1 MKTRHNS
8 IQRTGASGSAQLQ
21 RGRQWRLAPAADAGR
36 WAMENHSIMKQ
47 LVLLVIVGLLSQAI
61 SQSAEPNRKPLKD
74 VPLNLQSLEASQTHK
89 YKWVTVT
96 QKGGKREAKDYA
108 MLIVSNKLEK
118 SNLVLHDTITL
129 ARSYNGTVFKRTL
142 RYPKNKLLHP
152 EQITLDIIGEGKS
165 VREMSYENGEM
176 KILDSPGE
184 TKTQHWSFEDGILTF
199 NALLRLAPLLP
210 REVGSAYTF
219 KLYAEPFL
227 FRIREAE
234 QKDPVW
240 TLTCVAPETVT
251 IGKKLYE
258 CVRFRLDLKSAEV
271 RTDLWVGKNNLVV
284 KFVDVLPEGADAT
297 SLEAILQE

>member
-1 MKTRHNS
+1 MTPPNNARAANPAMTSLFH
-8 IQRTGASGSAQLQ
+8 AE
-21 RGRQWRLAPAADAGR
+21 RQWRGVAHPDR
-36 WAMENHSIMKQ
+36 WAQESHAIMKQ
-47 LVLLVIVGLLSQAI
+47 LALLVIVGLLSPAI
-61 SQSAEPNRKPLKD
+61 SKSAEPNGKPLKD
-74 VPLNLQSLEASQTHK
+74 VPFNLQRLEGRQTHK

-96 QKGGKREAKDYA
+96 QKGDKREARDYA
-108 MLIVSNKLEK
+108 VLVISNNWEK
-118 SNLVLHDTITL
+118 GNLLLHDTITL
-129 ARSYNGTVFKRTL
+129 AQSYNGTVFERSLK
-142 RYPKNKLLHP
+142 YPKNNLLHP

-165 VREMSYENGEM
+165 VREMSYESGEM

-184 TKTQHWSFEDGILTF
+184 TKTQRWSFDDGILTF

-210 REVGSAYTF
+210 RDAGSAYTF

-227 FRIREAE
+227 FRIREAQ

-251 IGKKLYE
+251 IGKKSYE

-271 RTDLWVGKNNLVV
+271 RTDIWVGGNNLVV

-297 SLEAILQE
+297 FLEAILQE

>member
-1 MKTRHNS
+1 LILR
-8 IQRTGASGSAQLQ
+8 A
-21 RGRQWRLAPAADAGR
+21 RGFIFGCEIGQKAFQFLFIRQMRSKPFDVVAIAAF
-36 WAMENHSIMKQ
+36 
-47 LVLLVIVGLLSQAI
+47 VGLLSQAI
-61 SQSAEPNRKPLKD
+61 STSAEPNGKPLKD
-74 VPLNLQSLEASQTHK
+74 AALNLQSLDTSQTHK
-89 YKWVTVT
+89 YKWTTVT
-96 QKGGKREAKDYA
+96 QKGGKREVKDYA
-108 MLIVSNKLEK
+108 VLVVSNILEK
-118 SNLVLHDTITL
+118 GNLLLDDTITL
-129 ARSYNGTVFKRTL
+129 ARSYNGTVFKRRL
-142 RYPKNKLLHP
+142 KYPKNNLLHP

-165 VREMSYENGEM
+165 VREMNYENGEM

-184 TKTQHWSFEDGILTF
+184 TRTEHWGFEDGILTF

-210 REVGSAYTF
+210 RDVGSAYTF

-251 IGKKLYE
+251 IDKKSYE
-258 CVRFRLDLKSAEV
+258 CVRFRLDLKSAAV
-271 RTDLWVGKNNLVV
+271 RTDIWVGKNNLVV